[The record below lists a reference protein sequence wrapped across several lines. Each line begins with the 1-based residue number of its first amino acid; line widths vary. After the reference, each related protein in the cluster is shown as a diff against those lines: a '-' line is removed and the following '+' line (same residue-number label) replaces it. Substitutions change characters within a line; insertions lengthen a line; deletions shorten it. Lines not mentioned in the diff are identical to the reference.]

1 MPNSTKYNRKSL
13 AVTNKKKPGV
23 FITSD
28 FLLYFVEQ
36 VVKNSGPPIFGLD
49 LSRLIVPFGELWPV
63 TSSGYMNEIS

>member
-1 MPNSTKYNRKSL
+1 MELDCANGNL
-13 AVTNKKKPGV
+13 ALVINTPGFFLLVTA
-23 FITSD
+23 SD